1 MSIRRRIAILTHI
14 ECEGP
19 GLWGE
24 FFAECGIP
32 TQRFRVNDGD
42 GFPADDAFDA
52 LLILGGPMNVDQHD
66 RYPWIVQE
74 KAFIRR
80 AIDDAKPVVGVCLG
94 AQLIARALGASVMKN
109 PVKEIGW
116 DAVSLT
122 SDGQSDPV
130 FRGFPA
136 LSPIFQ
142 WHGDT
147 FDIPEGAT
155 LLASSTRCA
164 HQAFRY
170 ADRTYAFQFHVEMTP
185 DIIAEC
191 VRLHTREVERGL
203 PKGAG
208 DRIIAQAHDTAHD
221 FHTISRRLFDN
232 IVDVCEIA

>member
-1 MSIRRRIAILTHI
+1 MSIRRRVAILTHI

-19 GLWGE
+19 GFWGE
-24 FFAECGIP
+24 FFTECGIP
-32 TQRFRVNDGD
+32 TQRFRISDGD
-42 GFPADDAFDA
+42 ELPDATSFDA

-66 RYPWIVQE
+66 RYPWLVQE
-74 KAFIRR
+74 KAYIRR
-80 AIDDAKPVVGVCLG
+80 AIDDRKPVIGVCLG
-94 AQLIARALGASVMKN
+94 AQLIARALGASVTRN

-122 SDGQSDPV
+122 SNGQRDPV
-130 FRGFPA
+130 FRGLPTLFPV
-136 LSPIFQ
+136 FQ

-147 FDIPEGAT
+147 FTKPDGAT

-185 DIIAEC
+185 EIITEC
-191 VRLHTREVERGL
+191 VRLHTKEVEREL

-221 FHTISRRLFDN
+221 FRTFSRRLFDN
-232 IVDVCEIA
+232 IVDVCGIA